1 MIDFE
6 ELREKISNT
15 EVKNGNIIGCVANYV
30 GTPVMDAIMKTIKS
44 ELGNDELEYAI
55 VSTGV
60 ADGYGDNLCE
70 RVNKMIQD
78 GWIPHGGIATPI
90 KQKVGLIQA
99 MVRRKRK

>member
-6 ELREKISNT
+6 ELREKISNA

-30 GTPVMDAIMKTIKS
+30 GTPVMDAIMETIAA
-44 ELGNDELEYAI
+44 ELNNDKLEYTI
-55 VSTGV
+55 VSTEV
-60 ADGYGDNLCE
+60 ADGYGDDLCE

-90 KQKVGLIQA
+90 KQKVGLVQA
-99 MVRRKRK
+99 MVRRTKK